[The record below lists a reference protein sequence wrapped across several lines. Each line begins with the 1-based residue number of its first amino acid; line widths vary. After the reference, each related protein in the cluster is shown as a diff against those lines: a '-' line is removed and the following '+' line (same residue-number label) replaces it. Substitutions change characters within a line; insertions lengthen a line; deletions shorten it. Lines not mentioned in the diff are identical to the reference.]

1 MYSRVQLVGI
11 ILLTAVISCSR
22 QAPPSAPDD
31 AATDVL
37 AIPGNVV
44 ARPWPEGSFITTFMG
59 TGVAGRGPDSL
70 PPLETALYL
79 PLNVTF
85 SPDGEAYVVD
95 WNNHRI
101 LKVSDGLT
109 IRVVGTGNLGPGDD
123 GPAREVSLNHP
134 THVAFGGD
142 GYLYLAGWHN
152 SKVMRV
158 NLATEWLERIC
169 GNGNRGYGGDDGP
182 AIDAVL
188 NLPVCVVPDVAGRLF
203 ITDQVNERI
212 RVIGVD
218 GIIRTYA
225 GNGTPGFS
233 GDGGPATEAQIN
245 LPRGQAG
252 DPNGHIAID
261 VQGNLYLADTNN
273 HRIRKVDAA
282 GIISTVAGNGTAGFS
297 GDGGPAIEA
306 SLKSPADVEI
316 GPDGRLYIADTYNHC
331 IRRVD
336 LATGIIVTVAG
347 TGGVLGS
354 SGDGGPPT
362 SATLNLPYGICLDED
377 GNLYIADTLNNK
389 IRVVYR

>member
-1 MYSRVQLVGI
+1 VS
-11 ILLTAVISCSR
+11 
-22 QAPPSAPDD
+22 
-31 AATDVL
+31 
-37 AIPGNVV
+37 
-44 ARPWPEGSFITTFMG
+44 
-59 TGVAGRGPDSL
+59 
-70 PPLETALYL
+70 
-79 PLNVTF
+79 F
-85 SPDGEAYVVD
+85 SPNGEAYVVD

-101 LKVSDGLT
+101 LKLEDGRT
-109 IRVVGTGNLGPGDD
+109 IRVIGSVDGGEGGDGSD
-123 GPAREVSLNHP
+123 GPAREVDLDHP
-134 THVAFGGD
+134 THVAFGSD

-169 GNGNRGYGGDDGP
+169 GDGSRGYGGDDGP

-188 NLPVCVVPDVAGRLF
+188 NLPVCVVPDGAGRLF
-203 ITDQVNERI
+203 ITDQANERI

-218 GIIRTYA
+218 GVIRTYA

-233 GDGGPATEAQIN
+233 GDGGPATEAQIF
-245 LPRGQAG
+245 LPTGHGGA

-297 GDGGPAIEA
+297 GDGGPALEA
-306 SLKSPADVEI
+306 SLARPADVEI
-316 GPDGRLYIADTYNHC
+316 GPDGRLYIADTFNHC

-347 TGGVLGS
+347 TGGVSGS
-354 SGDGGPPT
+354 TGDGGPPT
-362 SATLNLPYGICLDED
+362 SARLYRPYGIGLDQD